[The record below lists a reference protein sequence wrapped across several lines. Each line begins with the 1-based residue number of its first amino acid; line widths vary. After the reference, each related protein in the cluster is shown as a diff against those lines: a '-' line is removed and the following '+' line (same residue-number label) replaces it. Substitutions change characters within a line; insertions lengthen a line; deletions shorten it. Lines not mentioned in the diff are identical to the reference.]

1 VLNVSE
7 LLQLDQPVDRASHV
21 EIIFRDEYLTRADMW
36 RLAVAVLS
44 NKMICKGQRI
54 WFMGTIKALV
64 QTIFVQGQKVQSA
77 YFDASTKPIFR
88 SESARY
94 VLFIQMSK
102 EMWDFDADSTG
113 EIMFSKVINGFL
125 PELFGRWGRRNV
137 KHLISI
143 VLFTRLEYERL
154 HIKDLGCSETEVGCS
169 GRSVATEDTSYRDF
183 YRVVVSD
190 MAGGQWADILKQL
203 KSEFKVF
210 LRDVS
215 ICRPEKFQYPPLGT
229 GRSAIS
235 SSAPEYVIAGHPST
249 AMRGNILEAIN
260 LASSQFS
267 CDHIDRDLVR
277 TGVSIAIITPGTGVF
292 EVDYRLL
299 IKTTE
304 KLIENGVGIDLVCLS
319 RVPLHSVPLFKYW
332 QPSSQ
337 SREARNSC
345 LDTNRDD
352 GLLSKSIPN
361 TSSSPTVPRAS
372 FPSEDMKSRDVNPLN
387 LTTGSWLY
395 GIPHWIDVSF
405 WTSSQENLDQVACTG
420 KTVERLNLVRHRRKA
435 FVPRVR
441 MYQLQMMG
449 VLEDVMSEISIPHLP
464 EYSTAANFYFT
475 KALNSR
481 IQDADHY
488 LSVFGRTPL
497 NQRTSPHIEKAAEME
512 APRLN
517 PGSSFPVK
525 TPNDPHGYGW
535 VDEYDSMVFCHP
547 RNRMA
552 NENISKRS
560 KATQDKTK
568 PCWHP
573 DQGHFPVEI
582 LADSASSR
590 DGGKYGFDS
599 KNSFSS
605 TIMGGGLAQ
614 YVVKKR
620 GSILSTVSSNKAPP
634 FQKDRHLRQLSF
646 GPRGFA
652 GALKASASTEISAEH
667 AKSGLP
673 SGRGLRIRSSIKNK
687 NDGQWGP
694 SVVAYA
700 QKPGDSSGAAL
711 SHGRREA
718 LDMLDEHAQKI
729 SRPISIKKFA
739 AACARSDYGRFTRG
753 ELESNHAQ
761 DFGIGSDISV
771 MQNLTPSSGLATS
784 TDVHDVKI
792 ALSPGSS
799 VAPWLTIL
807 NPSNPRK
814 MNITLASRLGRWQHT
829 FPRPL
834 RASKIKW
841 KSLCSPA
848 AVPLTTEDFPASAE
862 IVAEYDESNYTV
874 VCLQEDD
881 SPETPRSPD
890 WLLRE
895 MVAFRFTQGFQVVVG
910 PRIEQ
915 SMNLATHQIIDI
927 FEDNIFSAGGSTI
940 FMSRGNLIHQLSYLE
955 GGGAAIKCLARRTMS
970 TSRSEYFED
979 SPKLYTPAIR
989 TMHAQEYTTQIIDVS
1004 SEQSEPLWET
1014 MDSFIANHQLSLQE
1028 PISEKVRSWR
1038 ARFVLIPVDP
1048 PLSGRR
1054 ALDPVN
1060 EDNEEEIRLE
1070 GIRKLTQIWQRFR
1083 YVSPSNRCFQASDR
1097 KRKDTNPLD
1106 IIYRTQNP
1114 STIIEAELESIIG
1127 SETSGKPLQLLP
1139 DSDLYQRSNLDL
1151 MSLAQAIQGEKGV
1164 RMMDRR
1170 WHWRLHYKCFVGF
1183 EFTTWLLETF
1193 RDVETRDEAVKLGN
1207 ELMRSGLFK
1216 HVERRHQFR
1225 DGNFFYQIASEYH
1238 TPSRSWL
1245 GRSDVSVPSTPLSE
1259 GISHGSS
1266 NLPGSQG
1273 NSSGA
1278 AQKDLG
1284 ASTPVARKQRLGV
1297 ALSKSLLYDV
1307 DIRKR
1312 SHRPEVVTVH
1322 YDRLHNPDNCYHILL
1337 EWMNCTAKLIEDA
1350 VVSWATTVERFGLR
1364 LVELPLGE
1372 AGAITKMHPF
1382 RAPTLV
1388 GLAVRPPGEQPPSLC
1403 NTTSLSTSV
1412 KFENHPYQKA
1422 IMKKFQFVLDLE
1434 AATDFPSDVN
1444 VTYSW
1449 GRPHYRYPQYIHR
1462 SGAILAQIT
1471 DEGKFLLL
1479 ANRLYNNRS
1488 TASLENERSH
1498 HTDFPGTS
1506 ARYSPVRGSNH
1517 GRSPRISPLSS
1528 PSAHAAQDGPTLS
1541 GNHPRLSPPSAS
1553 RTPEQI
1559 LAEFEAFCHDASAL
1573 NQFYQRV
1580 LSKALSPG
1588 GNTPFLE
1595 GNIPS
1600 LGVLPNLALG
1610 EASLCPSPTGEA
1622 PVPK

>member
-1 VLNVSE
+1 MWNVYES
-7 LLQLDQPVDRASHV
+7 LKLDQPVDRASHV

-36 RLAVAVLS
+36 RLTIAVLS
-44 NKMICKGQRI
+44 NKMVCKGQRI
-54 WFMGTIKALV
+54 WFMGTIKAVV

-77 YFDASTKPIFR
+77 YFDTSTKPIFR

-125 PELFGRWGRRNV
+125 PELFSRWKQRNV

-143 VLFTRLEYERL
+143 VLFTRLEYERSPS
-154 HIKDLGCSETEVGCS
+154 KDLSYSETEVSYS
-169 GRSVATEDTSYRDF
+169 GRSGTMEDTSYQDF

-190 MAGGQWADILKQL
+190 MAGGQWADILNQL
-203 KSEFKVF
+203 KSEFKIF

-215 ICRPEKFQYPPLGT
+215 ICRPERFQYPPLGT
-229 GRSAIS
+229 GLSAIS
-235 SSAPEYVIAGHPST
+235 SSAPEYIIAGRPST
-249 AMRGNILEAIN
+249 AIRGNILEAIN

-337 SREARNSC
+337 SRDTRNSFQ
-345 LDTNRDD
+345 DTDKRNN
-352 GLLSKSIPN
+352 GLFPK
-361 TSSSPTVPRAS
+361 SSPTTPSPSREPRAF
-372 FPSEDMKSRDVNPLN
+372 FPSKGSKSQDVNPQN
-387 LTTGSWLY
+387 LMTGAWLY

-405 WTSSQENLDQVACTG
+405 WTSSEENHDQLTSTG
-420 KTVERLNLVRHRRKA
+420 NPVERLNLVRHRRKG

-449 VLEDVMSEISIPHLP
+449 VLEDAMSDISIPHLL
-464 EYSTAANFYFT
+464 EYSTAANYYFT
-475 KALNSR
+475 TALNSH
-481 IQDADHY
+481 IQDTDHY
-488 LSVFGRTPL
+488 LSVYGTTPF
-497 NQRTSPHIEKAAEME
+497 NYRASPYIEKAAGMV
-512 APRLN
+512 
-517 PGSSFPVK
+517 SSFAI
-525 TPNDPHGYGW
+525 NASNNRHGYGW
-535 VDEYDSMVFCHP
+535 ADEYDSAVFCHP
-547 RNRMA
+547 RNRVA
-552 NENISKRS
+552 KEKIITSSKE
-560 KATQDKTK
+560 TQDKTK
-568 PCWHP
+568 PRWHP
-573 DQGHFPVEI
+573 DQGHFPLEN
-582 LADSASSR
+582 LAAYGSPG
-590 DGGKYGFDS
+590 DGGKYGSDT
-599 KNSFSS
+599 KTSFGS
-605 TIMGGGLAQ
+605 TIVGGGSAQ
-614 YVVKKR
+614 YVIKKR
-620 GSILSTVSSNKAPP
+620 GSILSTVSSNKAPSS
-634 FQKDRHLRQLSF
+634 QKDRNPRQLSF

-673 SGRGLRIRSSIKNK
+673 SGRGLRNRSSIKNK
-687 NDGQWGP
+687 SGGQLGP
-694 SVVAYA
+694 GATAYA
-700 QKPGDSSGAAL
+700 QKPGDSSGADM
-711 SHGRREA
+711 SHERKEA
-718 LDMLDEHAQKI
+718 LDVLDEHTQKF

-739 AACARSDYGRFTRG
+739 AARAISDYGRFTG
-753 ELESNHAQ
+753 GDLEPITVQ
-761 DFGIGSDISV
+761 DLRIGSDISTT
-771 MQNLTPSSGLATS
+771 QNPIPSSDLATS
-784 TDVHDVKI
+784 IDVHGIKI

-814 MNITLASRLGRWQHT
+814 MNITLTSRLGRWQHT

-848 AVPLTTEDFPASAE
+848 AVPLTTEDFPASSE
-862 IVAEYDESNYTV
+862 IMAEYDQCNYTV
-874 VCLQEDD
+874 VCLQDDD

-910 PRIEQ
+910 PKLEQ
-915 SMNLATHQIIDI
+915 SLNLATHQIIDI
-927 FEDNIFSAGGSTI
+927 FEDKIFSAGGSTI

-955 GGGAAIKCLARRTMS
+955 GGGATIKCLTRRTMS
-970 TSRSEYFED
+970 PSRSEYFED
-979 SPKLYTPAIR
+979 SPKIYTPAIR
-989 TMHAQEYTTQIIDVS
+989 TMHAQDYNTQIIDVS
-1004 SEQSEPLWET
+1004 PEQSEPLWET
-1014 MDSFIANHQLSLQE
+1014 IDSFIANHQLSRQE
-1028 PISEKVRSWR
+1028 LISEKVRSWR

-1054 ALDPVN
+1054 ALTPVN

-1083 YVSPSNRCFQASDR
+1083 YVPPSNRRFQASDR
-1097 KRKDTNPLD
+1097 NRKDTNPLD

-1114 STIIEAELESIIG
+1114 STIIEAELESISG
-1127 SETSGKPLQLLP
+1127 SEPTAKPLQLLP

-1151 MSLAQAIQGEKGV
+1151 MSLAQVIQSEKGV

-1183 EFTTWLLETF
+1183 EFTTWLLENF
-1193 RDVETRDEAVKLGN
+1193 RDVETRDEAVELGN

-1245 GRSDVSVPSTPLSE
+1245 GRSDVSVPSTPLSQS
-1259 GISHGSS
+1259 ISHDSS

-1278 AQKDLG
+1278 VQEDLG
-1284 ASTPVARKQRLGV
+1284 ASTPTARKQRLGV

-1312 SHRPEVVTVH
+1312 SHRPEVVTLH

-1350 VVSWATTVERFGLR
+1350 VVSWATTVEKFGLR

-1422 IMKKFQFVLDLE
+1422 IMKKFQFVLDFE
-1434 AATDFPSDVN
+1434 AATDFPSDVD

-1449 GRPHYRYPQYIHR
+1449 GRPHYKYPQYIHR
-1462 SGAILAQIT
+1462 SGVILAQIT

-1488 TASLENERSH
+1488 TANPENENPHPADVLGAS
-1498 HTDFPGTS
+1498 S
-1506 ARYSPVRGSNH
+1506 RYSPVRGGNYR
-1517 GRSPRISPLSS
+1517 GSPRISPHSS
-1528 PSAHAAQDGPTLS
+1528 PSVHAAQDGPTLA
-1541 GNHPRLSPPSAS
+1541 GNYPRLSPPSAS
-1553 RTPEQI
+1553 PMPEEI

-1573 NQFYQRV
+1573 NHFYQRV

-1588 GNTPFLE
+1588 GNTPLLE

-1600 LGVLPNLALG
+1600 LGLPPTLALG
-1610 EASLCPSPTGEA
+1610 ETSLCPATAGEA
-1622 PVPK
+1622 EVSK